1 MINKQDKKILELTQ
15 SELIRQQEGLEM
27 IASENY
33 TSENVLKLM
42 GSILTNKYSE
52 GYPGKRYY
60 GGNEYIDEIENLAK
74 NYAKK
79 LFGVTHVNVQP
90 YSGSPANQAV
100 YFALCKPGDKVM
112 GMNLLFGGHLTHGW
126 KVNFSGKY
134 YESIQYTTDE
144 NGFLDYDAIESLVKK
159 EKPKLIFVGA
169 TAYSRVIDFEKL
181 AKIAHDENAFLVA
194 DIAHIAGLVAAGVH
208 PTPVGHADV
217 ITTTT
222 HKTLRGPRGAMI
234 MCTGDES
241 NPTQKI
247 DSVIGWRE
255 SRQNIPT
262 LIDRAVFPGLQGG
275 PHNHTTAG
283 IAQALFEANTDEF
296 KEYAKQIVKNA
307 QKLSQELSNN
317 GPRIIT
323 GGTDNHLILIDVTPF
338 NITGSQAEKSLEL
351 AGITVNKNAIPF
363 DTRSPFDPSGIR
375 IGTPALTTRG
385 MKETEMTK
393 IAQLIV
399 KTLKNYNNEKILAY
413 VKSEVKKI
421 CKKFPIYKKIK
432 Y

>member
-1 MINKQDKKILELTQ
+1 
-15 SELIRQQEGLEM
+15 
-27 IASENY
+27 
-33 TSENVLKLM
+33 M

-60 GGNEYIDEIENLAK
+60 GGNKYIDEIENLAK

-79 LFGVTHVNVQP
+79 LFGVTHINVQP

-100 YFALCKPGDKVM
+100 YFALCKPGDKIM
-112 GMNLLFGGHLTHGW
+112 GMNLLYGGHLTHGW
-126 KVNFSGKY
+126 KVNFSGKH
-134 YESIQYTTDE
+134 YESIQYTTDK
-144 NGFLDYDAIESLVKK
+144 NGFLDYDSIENLVKK
-159 EKPKLIFVGA
+159 EKPKLIFVGT
-169 TAYSRVIDFEKL
+169 TAYSRIIDFERL
-181 AKIAHDENAFLVA
+181 AKIAHDSNAFLVA
-194 DIAHIAGLVAAGVH
+194 DIAHIAGLVVAGIH
-208 PTPVGHADV
+208 PSPVGYTDV

-234 MCTGDES
+234 MCNGEQL
-241 NPTQKI
+241 NPTRKI

-255 SRQNIPT
+255 SKQNIPT

-283 IAQALFEANTDEF
+283 IAQALFEADTDEF
-296 KEYAKQIVKNA
+296 KKYAKQIVKNA

-317 GPRIIT
+317 GLKIIT
-323 GGTDNHLILIDVTPF
+323 GGTDNHLILIDVTTF

-385 MKETEMTK
+385 MKELEMTQ

-399 KTLKNYNNEKILAY
+399 KALKNHNDEKILKNI
-413 VKSEVKKI
+413 KSEVKKI
-421 CKKFPIYKKIK
+421 CKKFPIYKKVK